1 MLMCFVLL
9 SFRISFTNF
18 SSFIPPFLPFLLPAL
33 STLLI
38 CSSRRLLNFL
48 FIVLIIIKRPSQQN
62 FVLSSFNWFELLPV
76 SSCPLLPSLRVTFSC
91 VVVVSNF
98 LIFGSILHNLFKL
111 EKCIPQSGVLFCIT
125 VTFLLSVTAT
135 TALQLRYFDPSILE
149 IYFRISSVLCSILSP
164 IRLFTEQDEPEFH
177 ESECGRFNWDNIWMK
192 AARCHW
198 WNIASWLVCSDNT
211 WHKS

>member
-1 MLMCFVLL
+1 MLLCFVLL

-18 SSFIPPFLPFLLPAL
+18 YSFIPPFLPFLLPAL

-111 EKCIPQSGVLFCIT
+111 EKCNPQRWCIILYNCNFPT
-125 VTFLLSVTAT
+125 VCDSNNSPTIAVFWPINTWDLLSNFFSFMFFSSSYPIIHRTRWT
-135 TALQLRYFDPSILE
+135 
-149 IYFRISSVLCSILSP
+149 RIP
-164 IRLFTEQDEPEFH
+164 WIRMRSL
-177 ESECGRFNWDNIWMK
+177 
-192 AARCHW
+192 
-198 WNIASWLVCSDNT
+198 
-211 WHKS
+211 